1 MEFQTNAQPIF
12 MQIYDLLCDR
22 VLRGEIKP
30 DEQIPSVR
38 ELAVEFEV
46 NPNTVM
52 RTIERLLQQEII
64 YSKRGKGNFLAAN
77 AEQIILEVRTRR
89 LLEERLPALADE
101 MKLLHIHASDV
112 MQKLKDLGTEN

>member
-12 MQIYDLLCDR
+12 MQIYDLLCDK

-38 ELAVEFEV
+38 ELAVELEV

-64 YSKRGKGNFLAAN
+64 YSKRGKGNFLT
-77 AEQIILEVRTRR
+77 AEAESIILEVRTKR
-89 LLEERLPALADE
+89 LMEERLPALAEE
-101 MKLLHIHASDV
+101 MKLLHIAPSDLLKELE
-112 MQKLKDLGTEN
+112 KLQ

>member
-12 MQIYDLLCDR
+12 LQIYDLLCDR

-38 ELAVEFEV
+38 ELAVLLEV

-64 YSKRGKGNFLAAN
+64 YSKRGKGNFLAPE
-77 AEQIILEVRTRR
+77 AESIIREVRTKRF
-89 LLEERLPALADE
+89 LEEKLPALASE
-101 MKLLHIHASDV
+101 MKLLHFDPKQL
-112 MQKLKDLGTEN
+112 QKELEKLMN

>member
-12 MQIYDLLCDR
+12 LQIYDLICDR
-22 VLRGEIKP
+22 VLRGEIKT

-38 ELAVEFEV
+38 ELAVELEV

-64 YSKRGKGNFLAAN
+64 YSKRGKGNFLAPEALN
-77 AEQIILEVRTRR
+77 IIQQVRSKR
-89 LLEERLPALADE
+89 LLEEKLPALAEE
-101 MKLLHIHASDV
+101 MKLLNITPSDLLKELE
-112 MQKLKDLGTEN
+112 KLQ

>member
-22 VLRGEIKP
+22 VLRGELKP

-38 ELAVEFEV
+38 ELAVELEV

-52 RTIERLLQQEII
+52 RTIERLLQQQVI
-64 YSKRGKGNFLAAN
+64 YSKRGKGNYLSADAV
-77 AEQIILEVRTRR
+77 QIITEVRTRR
-89 LLEERLPALADE
+89 LLEEELPALANE
-101 MKLLHIHASDV
+101 LRLLHFDPEQLRARLEQL
-112 MQKLKDLGTEN
+112 MK

>member
-12 MQIYDLLCDR
+12 MQIYDLICDK

-38 ELAVEFEV
+38 ELAVDLEV

-52 RTIERLLQQEII
+52 RTIERLLQQEIV
-64 YSKRGKGNFLAAN
+64 YSKRGKGNFLTDKAM
-77 AEQIILEVRTRR
+77 QIITEVRTRR
-89 LLEERLPALADE
+89 LLEEKLPSLAVE
-101 MKLLHIHASDV
+101 LQLLHYSPADV
-112 MQKLKDLGTEN
+112 KTRLEELMKP

>member
-12 MQIYDLLCDR
+12 MQIYDLICDR
-22 VLRGEIKP
+22 VLRGEIKT

-38 ELAVEFEV
+38 ELAVELEV

-64 YSKRGKGNFLAAN
+64 YSKRGKGNFLAEN
-77 AEQIILEVRTRR
+77 AKNIILQVRTKR
-89 LLEERLPALADE
+89 LMEERLPALAEE
-101 MKLLHIHASDV
+101 MKLLNIAPSDLLKELE
-112 MQKLKDLGTEN
+112 KLQ